1 MTSFSPSLNLNLHR
15 RPFAVARHNLLMIL
29 PERSNSIVLL
39 PLYHHLKKWFK
50 WPRKRLHS
58 SSRMSNNLTKLAKK
72 KSVQQIL
79 FPLGRSTGSMK
90 ILSIKT
96 SGQYKQLSGDK
107 FVKGK
112 RTFRK
117 IVISEISNTVR
128 DDLN

>member
-1 MTSFSPSLNLNLHR
+1 
-15 RPFAVARHNLLMIL
+15 
-29 PERSNSIVLL
+29 
-39 PLYHHLKKWFK
+39 
-50 WPRKRLHS
+50 
-58 SSRMSNNLTKLAKK
+58 MSNNLTKLAKK

-107 FVKGK
+107 FVKEK

>member
-1 MTSFSPSLNLNLHR
+1 
-15 RPFAVARHNLLMIL
+15 
-29 PERSNSIVLL
+29 
-39 PLYHHLKKWFK
+39 
-50 WPRKRLHS
+50 
-58 SSRMSNNLTKLAKK
+58 
-72 KSVQQIL
+72 
-79 FPLGRSTGSMK
+79 MK

-107 FVKGK
+107 FVKEK